1 MKTVSIS
8 DNRRNAILKLKGQIK
23 EISNQI
29 PSEHYTGAVVSWK
42 CMATMY
48 TSLAGKILAEHK
60 GDVPVDAAVDLLAHV
75 SSASAITDFVTGE
88 YGREWLY
95 YDTMFSFQSDV
106 LSCVSAVKLAI
117 EESAVLNA

>member
-8 DNRRNAILKLKGQIK
+8 DNRRKAILKLKGQIE

-42 CMATMY
+42 CVATMY
-48 TSLAGKILAEHK
+48 TGLAGKILAEHK
-60 GDVPVDAAVDLLAHV
+60 GDVPVDAAVDLLARV

-88 YGREWLY
+88 YGREWPY
-95 YDTMFSFQSDV
+95 YDAMFSFQSDV
-106 LSCVSAVKLAI
+106 SCCVSAVKLAI